1 MPKPGPKYTKW
12 LVPARWARP
21 RQRTPDESQNSRFYK
36 DEEGMHDNLYGATKL
51 NVSEPFW
58 EVNGELL
65 VRTTWVDNEGVQT
78 YDELPLEHL
87 QDYEPELK
95 KFDQYL
101 ESHGYRLYAW
111 WRDKRD
117 LWKKH
122 RKQKLRTVQGDEVTD
137 NSVTDGEDDDDSD
150 DSDDQPPHK
159 GNRIRKITDD
169 DDDDSDNPPLAQ
181 PPPLSNEWVRIGPSK
196 ITGAVAGQD
205 DGLLAVR
212 DIPRNTKITDYKI
225 GATKLNEE
233 EFRARYPTG
242 KATHV
247 WNPSKG
253 VYYDASNPTTL
264 ASAAMRG
271 GANNPNNARITGSG
285 AVVTTKDVRAGQEI
299 FLPYGGTF
307 RIAKDVAPP
316 APTTILE
323 AARVARQA
331 NDDVVDWT
339 LPNDKR
345 HNPNRYGWDPDKG
358 YLYHTPPT
366 AQQTPTILQ
375 AAANA
380 RQLRTREQKRTEEEW
395 PMQRWGKP
403 KPTNDGR
410 PLITSLPPTWI
421 GGGTQSSQESIPEI
435 FDRNA
440 IVRIIDKRDTAEGV
454 KYFVRTMDRKVS
466 WIQEELLRQRPDF
479 ERALRKYKEIFESPV
494 RASSPADT
502 ELVTTDDDEPE
513 EYYKALDNVRSLLG
527 LKRR

>member
-1 MPKPGPKYTKW
+1 MPVPRRVGRVERFQLSLPTGARDIRFTDPLLCDQHKV
-12 LVPARWARP
+12 LVSVHW
-21 RQRTPDESQNSRFYK
+21 K
-36 DEEGMHDNLYGATKL
+36 DRKGDH
-51 NVSEPFW
+51 
-58 EVNGELL
+58 
-65 VRTTWVDNEGVQT
+65 QT
-78 YDELPLEHL
+78 YIPLWSLQRDYSPEELQPLLDLL
-87 QDYEPELK
+87 Q
-95 KFDQYL
+95 
-101 ESHGYRLYAW
+101 S
-111 WRDKRD
+111 
-117 LWKKH
+117 
-122 RKQKLRTVQGDEVTD
+122 
-137 NSVTDGEDDDDSD
+137 GEDD
-150 DSDDQPPHK
+150 DDQPPHK

-169 DDDDSDNPPLAQ
+169 DDDDSDNPPPPLAQ
-181 PPPLSNEWVRIGPSK
+181 APPLSNEWVRIGPSK

-212 DIPRNTKITDYKI
+212 DIPRNTKITDYKT

-233 EFRARYPTG
+233 EFQARYPTG

-271 GANNPNNARITGSG
+271 DANNPNNARITGSG
-285 AVVTTKDVRAGQEI
+285 AVVTTKDVRAGQEV

-307 RIAKDVAPP
+307 RIAKPAAPP

-323 AARVARQA
+323 AARAARGA
-331 NDDVVDWT
+331 KA

-345 HNPNRYGWDPDKG
+345 PA
-358 YLYHTPPT
+358 
-366 AQQTPTILQ
+366 AQETPTILQ
-375 AAANA
+375 AAANV
-380 RQLRTREQKRTEEEW
+380 RQLRAREQKRTEEEW

-410 PLITSLPPTWI
+410 PKITSLPPTWI

-479 ERALRKYKEIFESPV
+479 EAALRKYKEIFESPV